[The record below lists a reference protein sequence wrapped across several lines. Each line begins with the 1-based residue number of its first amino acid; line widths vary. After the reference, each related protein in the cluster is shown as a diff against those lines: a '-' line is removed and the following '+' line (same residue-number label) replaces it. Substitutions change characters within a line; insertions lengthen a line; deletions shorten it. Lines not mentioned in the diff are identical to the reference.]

1 MEIPTVKRISA
12 TDETFR
18 ALHDMII
25 GGQLKPGDKLPP
37 QDRLA
42 QQFGVSRN
50 TVREAINKLM
60 VMGLLTVKQGV
71 GTLINFS
78 SASGYMAALSDHLLL
93 QPSTVREFLEA
104 RVIIEM
110 ATVRL
115 SVLRADQNVL
125 AALNSNVQKQEE
137 AITRG
142 DIPAFVHLDVEF
154 HTGLAEASGNKV
166 LVQFLGAVNDL
177 LRNFIREVSNLPHA
191 TRNALQFHTD
201 ILNAIRARDIQS
213 AESSIMDHLNDVAR
227 NIEKSTGMELGTTF
241 YFMAGKRKAP
251 SGPKALEADNDS

>member
-1 MEIPTVKRISA
+1 MEIPVVKRVSA

-25 GGQLKPGDKLPP
+25 AGQLKPGDKLPP
-37 QDRLA
+37 QDKLA

-50 TVREAINKLM
+50 TVREAINKLL

-78 SASGYMAALSDHLLL
+78 SASGYMAALSDHLFL

-104 RVIIEM
+104 RVIIEL

-115 SVLRADQNVL
+115 SVLRADQNVI
-125 AALNSNVQKQEE
+125 AALETNVQKQKEVLQK
-137 AITRG
+137 G
-142 DIPAFVHLDVEF
+142 DVESFVQLDVEF

-177 LRNFIREVSNLPHA
+177 LRKFIREVSSLPRA
-191 TRNALQFHTD
+191 TQNALEFHRD
-201 ILNAIRARDIQS
+201 ILKSIRARDVDA
-213 AESSIMDHLNDVAR
+213 AENSILNHLNDVVK
-227 NIEKSTGMELGTTF
+227 NIAKNTGMELWTTF
-241 YFMAGKRKAP
+241 DLMAGKRDVPAKSEAP
-251 SGPKALEADNDS
+251 GCTRGK